1 MRTIVTD
8 RDYHRHTLHGM
19 TGLVAE
25 ERQAAVM
32 VNDIREL
39 RATMVHD
46 RNVSIPLSVAAHHW
60 RTERYDPTVTRL
72 APLIGAQGEA
82 PELFCQLLEHK
93 WYLSEKAGVDVG
105 LEAASHDF
113 IERFSG
119 GTPA

>member
-46 RNVSIPLSVAAHHW
+46 RNLSIPLSVAAHQW
-60 RTERYDPTVTRL
+60 RTERYDPTVARL
-72 APLIGAQGEA
+72 ASLIGAQGEA
-82 PELFCQLLEHK
+82 PELFCQVLEHK
-93 WYLSEKAGVDVG
+93 WYLSEKAGKDVG

-119 GTPA
+119 GIAG